1 MQVRKRSGRC
11 GLTVVELMA
20 TLAVLGIL
28 LGGGVLAW
36 PRIAAT
42 LRLESALHQ
51 LSADLAASRV
61 LAVAAATRTRVTFAR
76 GATSYRLERAGDDG
90 TFRLAARRALPDG
103 VRVDDVNSGGDLVF
117 SARGNAENG
126 TVVLGDERGVQ
137 ARVIL
142 NQRGRVTIT
151 RAGA

>member
-1 MQVRKRSGRC
+1 MRGRERRD
-11 GLTVVELMA
+11 GGFTLIELMV
-20 TLAVLGIL
+20 TLAVFGIL
-28 LGGGVLAW
+28 VGGSALAW
-36 PRIAAT
+36 PRIAAA
-42 LRLESALHQ
+42 LHLESALHQ
-51 LSADLAASRV
+51 LTADLSASRL
-61 LAVAAATRTRVTFAR
+61 LAVAAATRTRLTFVR
-76 GATSYRLERAGDDG
+76 GATSYRVERADDDG
-90 TFRLAARRALPDG
+90 TFRLATRRALPRG
-103 VRVDDVNSGGDLVF
+103 VRIDDVNSGGDLVF